1 MGTPLNHSDNKKT
14 KKPQTPHSLFSPLAN
29 ERGVTAMVMALV
41 LIVLVAMASFAID
54 LGFAWVT
61 KNELQN
67 IADGASL
74 AGGRQLGLVYE
85 GLSEADKQDLTRSLT
100 SAEEARIVA
109 AVMTVAGLN
118 RAGGKQGITI
128 DTANDVT
135 MGTWDFASQTFT
147 PTVVRPTAVT
157 VTARRDNNANGAIAT
172 VFAKVMGYNEIN
184 ISATAVAALGPLG
197 SIPPGEATLP
207 VGISKRWFDEG
218 RQCGDYIKFHPTGD
232 LDGCAG
238 WHTYTEGPANASDL
252 RKILVGLSNDTYTSP
267 EVTAGQTQ
275 LEFTGGTVGSIFD
288 EMKALYDTKKDAN
301 GEWEVTIPVY
311 DSDDCSNP
319 SGAITIVGF
328 VRAKVTQ
335 VIEMPEKQII
345 AQVICDEIEQGRP
358 GGAMGAGGFSPLSTI
373 PALVS

>member
-14 KKPQTPHSLFSPLAN
+14 KKPQTTHSLFSPLAN

-184 ISATAVAALGPLG
+184 ISATAVAALGPWARSPRAKPPCRSG
-197 SIPPGEATLP
+197 SP
-207 VGISKRWFDEG
+207 
-218 RQCGDYIKFHPTGD
+218 
-232 LDGCAG
+232 
-238 WHTYTEGPANASDL
+238 N
-252 RKILVGLSNDTYTSP
+252 VGLMQGASVATTSNFIRRATWMGVPD
-267 EVTAGQTQ
+267 G
-275 LEFTGGTVGSIFD
+275 
-288 EMKALYDTKKDAN
+288 
-301 GEWEVTIPVY
+301 IPI
-311 DSDDCSNP
+311 P
-319 SGAITIVGF
+319 
-328 VRAKVTQ
+328 R
-335 VIEMPEKQII
+335 
-345 AQVICDEIEQGRP
+345 GRP
-358 GGAMGAGGFSPLSTI
+358 TPVIYAKFWSG
-373 PALVS
+373 